1 MPFETTRGPITRGE
15 LAKRSGCHLETVRY
29 YEKID
34 LLPPPERSA
43 GGHRLYR
50 REDQK
55 RLRFILRGR
64 ELGFSIDELRS
75 LLSLVDSKAYTCG
88 EIHDL
93 TIDHLGSARQKI
105 ADLKRVERTL
115 SRIVACSL
123 CAGTMTD
130 TAGRDAD
137 FMSASTSAGSGLA
150 YPRRR
155 TKKPSVWS
163 RKSCPR

>member
-64 ELGFSIDELRS
+64 ELGSVHQYDGKLLAPIAGYEVVGTPAIAHDPGQLAQELIAGGMAVAVVIGLEVID
-75 LLSLVDSKAYTCG
+75 
-88 EIHDL
+88 
-93 TIDHLGSARQKI
+93 IDHQQ
-105 ADLKRVERTL
+105 
-115 SRIVACSL
+115 
-123 CAGTMTD
+123 
-130 TAGRDAD
+130 
-137 FMSASTSAGSGLA
+137 
-150 YPRRR
+150 
-155 TKKPSVWS
+155 
-163 RKSCPR
+163 